1 MFLRLKGWGGGL
13 LPWGGFC
20 SCLAFRWGGGAAA
33 FTDCRPLLFLEDSSP
48 SVFAHE
54 CNESDWRID
63 SKSWKNQQVVWP
75 YPFTRLGIQGYLP
88 PTPSDPAP
96 HSEDGLSKST

>member
-1 MFLRLKGWGGGL
+1 MFLRLKGWGGGCCH
-13 LPWGGFC
+13 GEGFAPVWR
-20 SCLAFRWGGGAAA
+20 SDGGGAAA

-75 YPFTRLGIQGYLP
+75 YPFTRLGIHGYLP